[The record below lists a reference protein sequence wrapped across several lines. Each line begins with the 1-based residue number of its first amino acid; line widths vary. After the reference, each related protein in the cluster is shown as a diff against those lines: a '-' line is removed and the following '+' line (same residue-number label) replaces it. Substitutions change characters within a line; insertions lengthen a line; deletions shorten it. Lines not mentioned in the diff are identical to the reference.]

1 MRGDTKPRILVAE
14 DNDVI
19 LEIMEIM
26 LKDKYD
32 LVTATNGKDAVDLYI
47 NFRPDIVLM
56 DIIMPKMSGARA
68 TEEIRKFDQNAKI
81 IGITGYDTE
90 RGEGMIKAGALDIIQ
105 KPFTRKKLIETI
117 EKYLNDKGVTDDI

>member
-32 LVTATNGKDAVDLYI
+32 LVTATNGKDAVDRLQW
-47 NFRPDIVLM
+47 DISILISRILVLHE
-56 DIIMPKMSGARA
+56 DS
-68 TEEIRKFDQNAKI
+68 
-81 IGITGYDTE
+81 
-90 RGEGMIKAGALDIIQ
+90 
-105 KPFTRKKLIETI
+105 
-117 EKYLNDKGVTDDI
+117 